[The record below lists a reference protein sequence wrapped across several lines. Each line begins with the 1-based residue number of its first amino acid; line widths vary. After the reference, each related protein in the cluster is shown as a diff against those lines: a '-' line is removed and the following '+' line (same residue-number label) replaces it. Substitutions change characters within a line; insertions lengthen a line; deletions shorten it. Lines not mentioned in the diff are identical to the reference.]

1 MTRERILLI
10 VALIISV
17 VALLTPLVV
26 LAADSGSSSMAVV
39 ITDGKG
45 IRGSTNSKN
54 MTMSVVG
61 IVANLRA
68 DQRFAYI
75 NAEQPSVILGPVG
88 GSGQEFAGLQTEI
101 ENQFAVAPA
110 PGENSLYNSL
120 ASAHSVLSLESAAP
134 GSTVYVVFGET
145 PGQNLESLLTRI
157 SPLLSDFAQDGWIVS
172 TLVPASAST
181 EIVKFS
187 QNVTGATNGQRF
199 LLSVPGGLKTLSA
212 SILGNS
218 AIGSLQPL
226 AERIMDPNFVLSS
239 SMDVA
244 PGTSE
249 TTLVFFK
256 DDPQGTLRLTDPDG
270 VEAIAGLANHFHA
283 ANTAHFVI
291 WRLVDPKPGRWRI
304 DASGLTGAFEVGHYS
319 SNRYTLEVAS
329 PTTVPVGEPNTLV
342 VYVSEGHGPV
352 MLDDV
357 RVVAHVALRDGN
369 TIAYTMSDTGI
380 AGDSVAGDGY
390 YSVLLPPAE
399 LEGEYALELSL
410 IWRKFQHEISTQ
422 EMFVARG
429 FPSIEV
435 RPVSVGDIKSGERT
449 QIATL
454 FIHINGE
461 PYPIELTQ
469 LSAHVGSSGSSDA
482 SVEFL
487 AQSSTQSGTSSVFD
501 VYTVLQGEG
510 LHNLTFQLDVDY
522 AGRAYAQ
529 LSESMVVASLEPPE
543 PIVELVFTPEELSF
557 FDSLLIPKWAIIFVP
572 SLIVFLLLGSLLS
585 WLLRTEPRGYL
596 YNDRGEMVA
605 DFSKVKRHPLRS
617 FVFRSTILGQELKIP
632 GFESVRFGF
641 RGRRVNVRNKGP
653 QSSVRVNDEP
663 LARAANLYNKSWIG
677 ARGRLYSFLF
687 SKPNLQAAAIGTDGS

>member
-1 MTRERILLI
+1 MTRDCILLI
-10 VALIISV
+10 AALIISV
-17 VALLTPLVV
+17 VALVTPLAV

-61 IVANLRA
+61 IVANLRM
-68 DQRFAYI
+68 DQSFAYI
-75 NAEQPSVILGPVG
+75 NAEQPSVIFGPVA
-88 GSGQEFAGLQTEI
+88 GSGWEFAGIQIEI

-120 ASAHSVLSLESAAP
+120 ATAHSVLSLENAAP
-134 GSTVYVVFGET
+134 GSKVYIVFGET
-145 PGQNLESLLTRI
+145 PGQNLEKLLTRI
-157 SPLLSDFAQDGWIVS
+157 SPLLSDFAQDGWIVN
-172 TLVPASAST
+172 TVVPASAST
-181 EIVKFS
+181 EIVNFS
-187 QNVTGATNGQRF
+187 QNITGATNGQRF
-199 LLSVPGGLKTLSA
+199 LLSVPGGLKSLSA

-218 AIGSLQPL
+218 AVGSLQPL
-226 AERIMDPNFVLSS
+226 AERIMDPSSVFSS

-249 TTLVFFK
+249 TTFVFFK
-256 DDPQGTLRLTDPDG
+256 DDPDGTLRLTDPDG
-270 VEAIAGLANHFHA
+270 VEAIAGLANNFHV
-283 ANTAHFVI
+283 ANTPHVVI
-291 WRLVDPKPGRWRI
+291 WRLVDPKAGPWRI
-304 DASGLTGAFEVGHYS
+304 DASGLTGTFEVGHYS

-329 PTTVPVGEPNTLV
+329 PATVPVGEPNTLV
-342 VYVSEGHGPV
+342 VYVSEGRGPV
-352 MLDDV
+352 MLNDI
-357 RVVAHVALRDGN
+357 RVVAHVALKDGN

-390 YSVLLPPAE
+390 YSVLLPAAE

-410 IWRKFQHEISTQ
+410 IWRQFQHEISTQ
-422 EMFVARG
+422 TFFVARD

-435 RPVSVGDIKSGERT
+435 RPVSIGDLESGKRA

-454 FIHINGE
+454 FIHVNGE
-461 PYPIELTQ
+461 PYPIESTQ

-482 SVEFL
+482 SVEFI
-487 AQSSTQSGTSSVFD
+487 AQSSTQNGASSVFD
-501 VYTVLQGEG
+501 VYTVSQGGG

-522 AGRAYAQ
+522 AGRAYTQ
-529 LSESMVVASLEPPE
+529 LSKSMLVTSIEPPE
-543 PIVELVFTPEELSF
+543 PIAELVFTPEELSVL
-557 FDSLLIPKWAIIFVP
+557 DSLLVPKWVIIFVP
-572 SLIVFLLLGSLLS
+572 GLIAFLVLGSLFS
-585 WLLRTEPRGYL
+585 WLLRTRPQGYL

-632 GFESVRFGF
+632 GFENVTFGF
-641 RGRRVNVRNKGP
+641 RGRRVNVRNKGL

-687 SKPNLQAAAIGTDGS
+687 RKPKLQAAAMGADGS